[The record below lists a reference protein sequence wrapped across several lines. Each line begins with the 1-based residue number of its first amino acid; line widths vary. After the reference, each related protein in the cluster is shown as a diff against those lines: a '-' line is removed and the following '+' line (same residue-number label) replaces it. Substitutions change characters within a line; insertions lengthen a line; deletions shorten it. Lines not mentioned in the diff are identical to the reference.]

1 MWDYFIVI
9 YDTHLREIKRIVGDH
24 LNIRIYQYIFLV
36 SFTLFYI
43 YFHHFTINW
52 FLKKIKIHNKL
63 GDIIEI
69 WQTETQKDSNFD
81 FFRIGV
87 GKRKSKKDK
96 I

>member
-1 MWDYFIVI
+1 M
-9 YDTHLREIKRIVGDH
+9 GDH
-24 LNIRIYQYIFLV
+24 LNIRIYQYIFP
-36 SFTLFYI
+36 SF
-43 YFHHFTINW
+43 HD
-52 FLKKIKIHNKL
+52 KL